1 MFFTRLKGITLFLG
15 VLLTLNAKD
24 LPPIGYGTWP
34 YQGKACREKVEEA
47 LRLGYTILDTA
58 TYYDNF
64 EGIAKAIQEK
74 KREDLTIISKVW
86 PSDQAP
92 SDLKRDLEATLK
104 RLNTSYIDIYLLH
117 WPNSAIPIEDTLEA
131 MEELRK
137 AGKIREIGVSN
148 FTINHLKKILALNIP
163 ISWNQIE
170 LSHQFYDP
178 ELLAFCHEHGIGVQA
193 YSPLGR
199 GNLMENSLL
208 TRIGSKY
215 GKTPAQVALR
225 WTLQH
230 DAVPLPGSGNP
241 KHMAENLDVYDF
253 QLTQEEMDEI
263 NARAKNGKRNR
274 IIAEQKLGYVDEF
287 DFSYE
292 ECWPEKKD
300 MSLSENKALTKAAN
314 HYLAV
319 LNKIGD
325 NHSGYRPEEI
335 APLCTKN
342 CKKVRNGKV
351 LFERKALFAEQLR
364 AGKEW
369 LGAWSIQVQE
379 ILLSTESRAATI
391 RYELATEK
399 EENLLVIVTLYFDE
413 NYLIKEIN
421 EVHNKLEQ

>member
-1 MFFTRLKGITLFLG
+1 MVFTRLIGITLFLG
-15 VLLTLNAKD
+15 TLLTLNARD
-24 LPPIGYGTWP
+24 LPPMGYGTWP
-34 YQGKACREKVEEA
+34 YQGKECRKKVEEA

-64 EGIAKAIQEK
+64 EGIAEAIKGK
-74 KREDLTIISKVW
+74 KREDLTLISKVW
-86 PSDQAP
+86 PSDQSP

-117 WPNSAIPIEDTLEA
+117 WPNSAIPIKDTLEA
-131 MEELRK
+131 MEELRSS
-137 AGKIREIGVSN
+137 GMIREIGVSN
-148 FTINHLKKILALNIP
+148 FTINHLKKITALNIA

-170 LSHQFYDP
+170 FSPQFYDP

-199 GNLMENSLL
+199 GNLREDPLL

-230 DAVPLPGSGNP
+230 DALPLPGSGNP
-241 KHMAENLDVYDF
+241 KHMAENLAVYDF
-253 QLTQEEMDEI
+253 ELTQEEMDEI
-263 NARAKNGKRNR
+263 DARAKNGKRNR

-292 ECWPEKKD
+292 ECWPEEKD
-300 MSLSENKALTKAAN
+300 MSLSENKALAKAAN
-314 HYLAV
+314 HYLTI

-325 NHSGYRPEEI
+325 GYQPEEI
-335 APLCTKN
+335 ASLCTKN

-351 LFERKALFAEQLR
+351 LFEGKELFAEQLR

-369 LGAWSIQVQE
+369 LGAWTIQVQE
-379 ILLSTESRAATI
+379 ILLSTDSRAATI
-391 RYELATEK
+391 RYELTTEK
-399 EENLLVIVTLYFDE
+399 KENLLVIVTLYFDE

>member
-1 MFFTRLKGITLFLG
+1 MIFTRLKGITLFLG
-15 VLLTLNAKD
+15 TLLTLNAKD

-34 YQGKACREKVEEA
+34 YQGKDCEKKVEEA

-64 EGIAKAIQEK
+64 EGIAEAIQGK
-74 KREDLTIISKVW
+74 KRESLTLISKVW
-86 PSDQAP
+86 PGDQSP

-104 RLNTSYIDIYLLH
+104 RLNTPYIDIYLLH
-117 WPNSAIPIEDTLEA
+117 WPNSAIPIKETLEA
-131 MEELRK
+131 MEELRS

-170 LSHQFYDP
+170 LSPQFYDP
-178 ELLAFCHEHGIGVQA
+178 EILAFCHEHGIGVQA

-199 GNLMENSLL
+199 GNLAEDSLL

-241 KHMAENLDVYDF
+241 KHMAENLAVYDF
-253 QLTQEEMDEI
+253 ELTQEEMDEI

-274 IIAEQKLGYVDEF
+274 IVAEQKLGYVDEF

-292 ECWPEKKD
+292 ECWPEEKN
-300 MSLSENKALTKAAN
+300 MPLSENKTLEKAAN
-314 HYLAV
+314 HYLTI
-319 LNKIGD
+319 LNQIGD
-325 NHSGYRPEEI
+325 GCQPEEI

-351 LFERKALFAEQLR
+351 LFEGKELFAEQLR

-369 LGAWSIQVQE
+369 LGSWSIDVQD
-379 ILLSTESRAATI
+379 ILISTDNRAATI

-413 NYLIKEIN
+413 NYLIREIN